1 MSQRRSPSIV
11 AGAGATPARSS
22 SSADLPGWLWSLIG
36 CLSVLCVGFGGL
48 WWMSSMGMAPSQ
60 LLHISSGGSSL
71 VATRGDKTSS
81 RSAGPLQAGIQVE
94 PIAVPAVPVA
104 PPPVAVNEARRPA
117 PRPHPMGAAVATR
130 VTKLA
135 VVKPGA
141 AAARPGAPA
150 AAAADDKPA
159 VDDGAE
165 PARPA
170 AAAVRDVSPT
180 AADDKD
186 TAKIPAVLRQISGP
200 DEDTPRVAAP
210 KAQVEAA
217 LTALAPRVRRCF
229 FKFQIPGRAQVG
241 LVVNP
246 TGEPESVT
254 VSGDFEGTPTGQ
266 CIADE
271 VAAATLPSFKGAPMK
286 LNYTYQLR

>member
-11 AGAGATPARSS
+11 AGVGATPARSA
-22 SSADLPGWLWSLIG
+22 SSAELPGWLWSLIG
-36 CLSVLCVGFGGL
+36 CMSVLVVGFAGL

-71 VATRGDKTSS
+71 VSARGDQKSS

-94 PIAVPAVPVA
+94 PIAVPEPAA

-117 PRPHPMGAAVATR
+117 PRPRPMGAAVATR

-135 VVKPGA
+135 VAKPGVSAGQRPGA
-141 AAARPGAPA
+141 AGDDKP
-150 AAAADDKPA
+150 AAADD
-159 VDDGAE
+159 AE
-165 PARPA
+165 PSKPV
-170 AAAVRDVSPT
+170 AAAVRDVSPP
-180 AADDKD
+180 ASDDKD

-200 DEDTPRVAAP
+200 DDETPRVAAP

-241 LVVNP
+241 LTVNP

-271 VAAATLPSFKGAPMK
+271 VAAATLPAFKGAPMK
-286 LNYTYQLR
+286 LSYTYQLR

>member
-22 SSADLPGWLWSLIG
+22 SSAELPGWLWSLIG
-36 CLSVLCVGFGGL
+36 CLSVLVVGFGGL

-60 LLHISSGGSSL
+60 LLHLSSGGSSL
-71 VATRGDKTSS
+71 VATRADKTS

-94 PIAVPAVPVA
+94 PIAVPVPVA

-117 PRPHPMGAAVATR
+117 PRPRPMGAAVATR

-135 VVKPGA
+135 VAK
-141 AAARPGAPA
+141 PGAPA
-150 AAAADDKPA
+150 ARPAAGAVAGGDDKGA
-159 VDDGAE
+159 GDDEAE
-165 PARPA
+165 PSKPA
-170 AAAVRDVSPT
+170 AAAVRDVSPS
-180 AADDKD
+180 ASDDKD

-200 DEDTPRVAAP
+200 DDDTPHVAAP

-241 LVVNP
+241 LTVNP

-271 VAAATLPSFKGAPMK
+271 VAAATLPAFKGAPMK
-286 LNYTYQLR
+286 LSYTYQLR